1 MEIASPTTPLSA
13 TRQTEARSVDEEME
27 FDGSRRNTESI
38 MGRSVV
44 IFSSSEILPVA
55 ESAGFNAN
63 LVEKVLHLLHL
74 LNTLISHPFLKGKL
88 ALKGGSALNLFLFN
102 IPRLSVDIDLNYF

>member
-1 MEIASPTTPLSA
+1 MAITSLSTSLSLA
-13 TRQTEARSVDEEME
+13 RQTETRSVDEEME

-44 IFSSSEILPVA
+44 IFLSSEILPVA
-55 ESAGFNAN
+55 ESTGFNAN
-63 LVEKVLHLLHL
+63 LIEKVLHLLHL
-74 LNTLISHPFLKGKL
+74 LSMLISHPFLKGKL

-102 IPRLSVDIDLNYF
+102 TNN